1 MGQIKTKET
10 TLKTSELNEFHNM
23 TLFSHEILIKL
34 HEYFKKF
41 SSIKVDDGVI
51 DYEEFCHII
60 NKNNSELTK
69 RIFNAIDNNVDG
81 TLNYREFI
89 KFLAVFINGTLD
101 EQISVSFK
109 LYSEKEEKII
119 TYDTMKLILTD
130 AIKAEDGFGEFFTM
144 TVIEKMISE
153 TMKQINN
160 GDSSIQ
166 KITLDQY
173 RAMIKKCPQILQWL
187 KVDLN
192 YIQKA
197 KRINKQKR
205 FNCFAIEQQ

>member
-1 MGQIKTKET
+1 MGIIKTKET

-41 SSIKVDDGVI
+41 SSVKIDDGVI
-51 DYEEFCHII
+51 DYDEFCHII
-60 NKNNSELTK
+60 KRNDIELTQ
-69 RIFNAIDNNVDG
+69 RIFNAMDFNVDG

-89 KFLAVFINGTLD
+89 KFLSVFINGTLD
-101 EQISVSFK
+101 EQISLSFK
-109 LYSEKEEKII
+109 LFSDKEDKII
-119 TYDTMKLILTD
+119 KYETMKLILAD
-130 AIKAEDGFGEFFTM
+130 GVKADKNLSEFFTA
-144 TVIEKMISE
+144 TVIDQMITE

-160 GDSSIQ
+160 GDSSI
-166 KITLDQY
+166 KTITFDQY
-173 RAMIKKCPQILQWL
+173 KEMVKKYPQMIQWL

-197 KRINKQKR
+197 KGINKQKKIG
-205 FNCFAIEQQ
+205 CFSIGD